1 MCLDETPAA
10 FIRKALPLGLEES
23 DGFWQRDASGRAQ
36 KSKQDPRMQS
46 TQFRK
51 GRTPEVSRNYL
62 PIGRACASSK
72 IDGLR
77 ERLQMTT
84 RCQPIAGS
92 QSTASRRFIQAC
104 AKAFFVKVCASVC
117 TITPCSLRRI
127 CAVYAVDPSSRFL
140 ADMVPMVP
148 STTSIIRSTD
158 CSPDHGKSGFS
169 GVFQGATHG
178 ATDSQK
184 CQ

>member
-1 MCLDETPAA
+1 MSKRHPWLPPEIEAL
-10 FIRKALPLGLEES
+10 RKLYPDHSANFVPHVLGRDAGSIYPLGLEES

-84 RCQPIAGS
+84 RCKSIAGS
-92 QSTASRRFIQAC
+92 
-104 AKAFFVKVCASVC
+104 
-117 TITPCSLRRI
+117 
-127 CAVYAVDPSSRFL
+127 
-140 ADMVPMVP
+140 
-148 STTSIIRSTD
+148 
-158 CSPDHGKSGFS
+158 
-169 GVFQGATHG
+169 
-178 ATDSQK
+178 
-184 CQ
+184 